1 VAKVARLRAAY
12 EATTRRGVLLTDMA
26 ATVAMP
32 ARTVVTLNTTRR
44 GVLMMDMA
52 ATVAMLGR
60 NMAATVAT
68 PARTVAALD
77 GIKISQSTLGAG
89 TPQPGHCPRLIGL
102 MGRSCNHR
110 GSRSRRSRRK

>member
-1 VAKVARLRAAY
+1 MAKVARLRAAY

-77 GIKISQSTLGAG
+77 GIKISQSMGAG
-89 TPQPGHCPRLIGL
+89 TLQPGHCPRLIGL
-102 MGRSCNHR
+102 MGRSGNHR